1 MSSQVAQR
9 DAANE
14 FYRLKQAPLE
24 RVIDP
29 FSVRSM
35 RPSEA
40 SCDLAQLP
48 APGAKGSGAQLH
60 FSEMPNRP
68 RSALALLDRHHLLV
82 LLLLLLLLL
91 LPPSPA
97 CMSTLVNSH
106 LSHAPTFTPHPLR
119 HLLPFHLLQ
128 NVLCSPPY
136 LAASSP
142 QPRCPRWRTTPRRMK
157 SSSLCPCSWQYP
169 SG

>member
-82 LLLLLLLLL
+82 LLLLLLILLL
-91 LPPSPA
+91 LPRHP
-97 CMSTLVNSH
+97 
-106 LSHAPTFTPHPLR
+106 HA
-119 HLLPFHLLQ
+119 
-128 NVLCSPPY
+128 
-136 LAASSP
+136 
-142 QPRCPRWRTTPRRMK
+142 
-157 SSSLCPCSWQYP
+157 
-169 SG
+169 